1 MDTFWLLMY
10 VSLIVFYLQ
19 GLYYNFVWLLC
30 YANLPPGVHTWETHC
45 LRIKESLF
53 VKNTAQP
60 AKWLCA
66 VQYKKNIHICTMM
79 LKTDFAA
86 SYIFFIAY
94 IFFRIPWSIE
104 RSKEQHFYEIEIF
117 CNVLNFLICFT
128 DYWIVGLSCFPQVG

>member
-1 MDTFWLLMY
+1 MY

-60 AKWLCA
+60 ANGY
-66 VQYKKNIHICTMM
+66 VQFNTYYYIICTMM

-86 SYIFFIAY
+86 SYIFFY
-94 IFFRIPWSIE
+94 SLYFFQDS
-104 RSKEQHFYEIEIF
+104 
-117 CNVLNFLICFT
+117 LIN
-128 DYWIVGLSCFPQVG
+128 